1 LDFLFDFQRRQ
12 RTTFLSFMLFNRSTG
27 IKGLC
32 AFFLLALV
40 TLSFW
45 SWLFIWQNDL
55 FSDKAA
61 VEKYFFYNE
70 FLLIGILFRLDGR
83 RLSQG
88 FHHGFE
94 EAVRRSG
101 RQAVTGLFSVF
112 VILFALQD
120 TFISRTFLFSYIP
133 WLCLTLAFA
142 NYLVPRWL
150 SQWIFDANRPE
161 RVALAGTPEQAVKIK
176 PWLDRKSLIGMQA
189 IGVICLEP
197 VTPGKTNGHNPEFP
211 VLGILDESSE
221 IFRKESISQLIV
233 MDLSIGTERLK
244 QLTQLCE
251 GAAVRLLAVDNFDNY
266 FNHTTMVFEDDGMR
280 LIGLREE
287 PLESPVNRLSKR
299 ALDLAIATPIVLFLL
314 PFITLL
320 VWLCQRW
327 QSPGPVL
334 YKQKR
339 NGLLGQTFMIY
350 KYRTMHINNDDEAR
364 QAAKNDRRIFP
375 AGGWMRKLSI
385 DELPQ
390 FINVFLGEMSVVG
403 PRPHMLQHDDLFVKV
418 MRNYMVRRFVHP
430 GITGWAQ
437 VSGYRGEI
445 LSEQDIRNRVEA
457 DIYYLE
463 RWSFSLDCL
472 IILKTIKQC
481 VIPLRTAY

>member
-1 LDFLFDFQRRQ
+1 
-12 RTTFLSFMLFNRSTG
+12 MLFNRSTG

-32 AFFLLALV
+32 AFCLLALV

-55 FSDKAA
+55 FSDRAA
-61 VEKYFFYNE
+61 LEKYFFYNE
-70 FLLIGILFRLDGR
+70 FLLIGVLFRIDGR
-83 RLSQG
+83 HLGQG
-88 FHHGFE
+88 SHHEFV

-101 RQAVTGLFSVF
+101 RQAVMGLFAVF
-112 VILFALQD
+112 VMVFALQD

-133 WLCLTLAFA
+133 WLCLTLVFA

-150 SQWIFDANRPE
+150 SQWIFGADRPE

-176 PWLDRKSLIGMQA
+176 PWLDRKRLIGMRA
-189 IGVICLEP
+189 IGVISP
-197 VTPGKTNGHNPEFP
+197 QPMAAGQAQGQSSEFP
-211 VLGILDESSE
+211 VLGSLDEVSE
-221 IFRKESISQLIV
+221 ILQKESISQLIV

-251 GAAVRLLAVDNFDNY
+251 GAAVRLLAVDNLDSY
-266 FNHTTMVFEDDGMR
+266 FNHTTMVFEDEGMR

-287 PLESPVNRLSKR
+287 PLESPVNRLLKR
-299 ALDLAIATPIVLFLL
+299 AMDLAIATPIVFLVLPVTTLF
-314 PFITLL
+314 
-320 VWLCQRW
+320 VWLCQRL

-339 NGLLGQTFMIY
+339 SGLLGRTFMIY
-350 KYRTMHINNDDEAR
+350 KYRTMHVNNDDEAR
-364 QAAKNDRRIFP
+364 QASKHDRRVFP
-375 AGGWMRKLSI
+375 AGVWMRKLSI

-403 PRPHMLQHDDLFVKV
+403 PRPHMVQHDDLFVKV

-445 LSEQDIRNRVEA
+445 LSERDVRNRVEA

-463 RWSFSLDCL
+463 RWSFSLDCM
-472 IILKTIKQC
+472 IILKTVKQC
-481 VIPLRTAY
+481 IFPLRTAY

>member
-1 LDFLFDFQRRQ
+1 
-12 RTTFLSFMLFNRSTG
+12 MLLNRSTG

-32 AFFLLALV
+32 AFCLLALV

-55 FSDKAA
+55 FSDWMAL
-61 VEKYFFYNE
+61 EKYSFYNE
-70 FLLIGILFRLDGR
+70 FLLIGVLFRLDGR
-83 RLSQG
+83 RVSG
-88 FHHGFE
+88 EPYHEFV

-101 RQAVTGLFSVF
+101 RQAVMGLFAVF
-112 VILFALQD
+112 VMIFALQD

-133 WLCLTLAFA
+133 WLCLTLVFA
-142 NYLVPRWL
+142 NYLLPKWL
-150 SQWIFDANRPE
+150 SQWVFGADRPE
-161 RVALAGTPEQAVKIK
+161 RVALAGTPEQAAKIK
-176 PWLDRKSLIGMQA
+176 PWLDRKRMIGMQA
-189 IGVICLEP
+189 IGVVCPRPALTDK
-197 VTPGKTNGHNPEFP
+197 VNGHDPEFP
-211 VLGILDESSE
+211 VLGSLDELDE
-221 IFRKESISQLIV
+221 IFQKESISQLII
-233 MDLSIGTERLK
+233 MDLSIGADQLR
-244 QLTQLCE
+244 QLTLLCE
-251 GAAVRLLAVDNFDNY
+251 GAAVRLLALDNLDSY
-266 FNHTTMVFEDDGMR
+266 FNHTTRVFEDDGMR

-287 PLESPVNRLSKR
+287 PLESPVNRLLKR
-299 ALDLAIATPIVLFLL
+299 AMDLAIATPIVLLVL
-314 PFITLL
+314 PFTTLF
-320 VWLCQRW
+320 VWLCQRL

-339 NGLLGQTFMIY
+339 SGLLGRTFMIY
-350 KYRTMHINNDDEAR
+350 KYRTMHVKNDDEAR
-364 QAAKNDRRIFP
+364 QAAKNDRRVFP
-375 AGGWMRKLSI
+375 AGVWMRKLSI

-445 LSEQDIRNRVEA
+445 HSERDVRNRVEA

-463 RWSFSLDCL
+463 RWSFSLDCM
-472 IILKTIKQC
+472 IILKTAKQC
-481 VIPLRTAY
+481 ILPLRTAY

>member
-1 LDFLFDFQRRQ
+1 
-12 RTTFLSFMLFNRSTG
+12 MLLNRSTG
-27 IKGLC
+27 INGLC
-32 AFFLLALV
+32 AFCLLALV

-55 FSDKAA
+55 FSDWMAL
-61 VEKYFFYNE
+61 EKYSFYNE
-70 FLLIGILFRLDGR
+70 FLLIGVLFRLDGR
-83 RLSQG
+83 RLTREPYHE
-88 FHHGFE
+88 FV

-101 RQAVTGLFSVF
+101 RQAVTGLFAVF
-112 VILFALQD
+112 VMVFALQD

-133 WLCLTLAFA
+133 WLCLTLVFA
-142 NYLVPRWL
+142 NYLLPRWL
-150 SQWIFDANRPE
+150 SQWIFGVNRPE
-161 RVALAGTPEQAVKIK
+161 RVALAGTPEQAAKIK
-176 PWLDRKSLIGMQA
+176 PWLDRKRMIGMQA
-189 IGVICLEP
+189 IGVICPGP
-197 VTPGKTNGHNPEFP
+197 VLSGNVNGHDPEFP
-211 VLGILDESSE
+211 VLGSLDELGE
-221 IFRKESISQLIV
+221 IFRKESISQLII
-233 MDLSIGTERLK
+233 MDLSIGADQLR

-251 GAAVRLLAVDNFDNY
+251 GAAVRLLALDNLDSY
-266 FNHTTMVFEDDGMR
+266 FNHTTRVFEDDGMR

-287 PLESPVNRLSKR
+287 PLESPVNRLLKR
-299 ALDLAIATPIVLFLL
+299 AMDLAIATPIVLLVL
-314 PFITLL
+314 PFTTLF
-320 VWLCQRW
+320 VWLCQRL

-339 NGLLGQTFMIY
+339 SGLLGRTFMIY
-350 KYRTMHINNDDEAR
+350 KYRTMYVNNDDEAR
-364 QAAKNDRRIFP
+364 QAAKNDRRVFP
-375 AGGWMRKLSI
+375 AGMWMRKLSI

-445 LSEQDIRNRVEA
+445 HSERDVRNRVEA

-463 RWSFSLDCL
+463 RWSFSLDCM
-472 IILKTIKQC
+472 IILKTVKQC
-481 VIPLRTAY
+481 ILPLRTAY